1 MSKART
7 LANLISDNAELA
19 DGQISVAEVVG
30 AAPTANPTFTGTV
43 NISSSENNVAL
54 FDSSHATSTQ
64 MFLRN
69 TNTGTGL
76 YTVLGFA
83 PSNSVSGATI
93 TTYAEEDFSEA
104 ANRTARLEIDTRDN
118 GNWFNR
124 LTLGRL
130 EAVFNDGSDATDF
143 RVESDTNANAI
154 FMNAG
159 NGTTAFGTTS
169 DNYNH
174 ASNEGIYL
182 SPGSSSSFTA
192 NSPPIRVNRNGTG
205 GNDRSNIEFY
215 NNGAIRGWVGSLGAE
230 DGIFLYANGS
240 RGMHLYSDEMVVNQ
254 DSHDYDFRVESNNAT
269 HMLYVDSTY
278 DRIGINTNT
287 PAHML
292 NLAGSGDVGIHIQ
305 ADTDNSG
312 ENDNPY
318 LSMSQDG
325 SSAQQLKIGMVGEA
339 GQEFTGSVANAAF
352 IHANNNSDQ
361 PLQLAHFGDAVVD
374 FYRTGAVFNQ
384 AGRDQDFRIESDSNA
399 NALFV
404 NAGSSEVFMGINS
417 QADTGARLH
426 VSVAGNVGIEVSE
439 ADTTGFYGLWFAR
452 AGVQKGYTQTT
463 GSGTTYN
470 TGSDVRLKENVST
483 ITDGIDVLNRMR
495 AVEFD
500 WIDEDDAPRTRG
512 FIAQEM
518 VDVAPESV
526 SGDPDGEIMMGMDYG
541 RITPVIVA
549 ALQEAITK
557 IETLEARITALE
569 NA

>member
-439 ADTTGFYGLWFAR
+439 ADTSGFYGLWFAR